1 MKSTN
6 TSVRYDD
13 VAFHRHA
20 IKKYMKS
27 QGVATIEVSTTLEY
41 YYYNSKIQN
50 SDLKKQTRYTCE
62 FIYIYDQSKFEDNQ
76 NTFIVRCPN
85 CGATIRNLKN
95 LTCEYCMS
103 KVQPINLRLWKMSSY
118 KEDYK

>member
-1 MKSTN
+1 MLYHHYTNNSTQFISYIVIFIGSLICSFFN
-6 TSVRYDD
+6 TFCVHISLNPY
-13 VAFHRHA
+13 FS
-20 IKKYMKS
+20 KKPWAGNELQK
-27 QGVATIEVSTTLEY
+27 I
-41 YYYNSKIQN
+41 YN
-50 SDLKKQTRYTCE
+50 CE
-62 FIYIYDQSKFEDNQ
+62 FIYMYDQSKFEDNQ